1 VLAGDVQGGHGDGD
15 GKIDVAGYAAR
26 TMIYKFKSKV
36 TGDLIMLEANGQ
48 AVLKI
53 IGKAD
58 AETLTKGILLPE
70 DMLAAILALENAIA
84 LEESAH
90 AEALKKAQ
98 ATGHEAPNKPNAV
111 SLRQRC
117 VPFIQMLQR
126 CHKAGKEVVWGV

>member
-1 VLAGDVQGGHGDGD
+1 
-15 GKIDVAGYAAR
+15 
-26 TMIYKFKSKV
+26 
-36 TGDLIMLEANGQ
+36 MLEANGQ

-58 AETLTKGILLPE
+58 PDNLIKGILLPK
-70 DMLAAILALENAIA
+70 DMPTAILALENAIA

-90 AEALKKAQ
+90 AEAVKKAQ
-98 ATGHEAPNKPNAV
+98 ATGYEAPKPNAI

-126 CHKAGKEVVWGV
+126 CHKASKEVVWGV

>member
-1 VLAGDVQGGHGDGD
+1 ML
-15 GKIDVAGYAAR
+15 
-26 TMIYKFKSKV
+26 YKFKSRV

-58 AETLTKGILLPE
+58 TETLTKGILLPE
-70 DMLAAILALENAIA
+70 DMPTAILALENAIA
-84 LEESAH
+84 LEELAH
-90 AEALKKAQ
+90 AEAAQKAQ
-98 ATGHEAPNKPNAV
+98 GTGHEVPKQSNAI
-111 SLRQRC
+111 SLSQRC

>member
-1 VLAGDVQGGHGDGD
+1 VQGGHGD

-53 IGKAD
+53 IGKT
-58 AETLTKGILLPE
+58 EIGTLPKGILLPE
-70 DMLAAILALENAIA
+70 DMPAAILALENAVA
-84 LEESAH
+84 LDESAH
-90 AEALKKAQ
+90 AEAAQKAQ
-98 ATGHEAPNKPNAV
+98 ATGHRALKPNAI

>member
-1 VLAGDVQGGHGDGD
+1 
-15 GKIDVAGYAAR
+15 
-26 TMIYKFKSKV
+26 MIYKFKSKV

-70 DMLAAILALENAIA
+70 DMPTAILALENAIA
-84 LEESAH
+84 LEELAH
-90 AEALKKAQ
+90 AEAVKKSQ
-98 ATGHEAPNKPNAV
+98 TRGHEAPNKPNAV
-111 SLRQRC
+111 SLRQRY

>member
-1 VLAGDVQGGHGDGD
+1 MGSKRVVASYAVQ
-15 GKIDVAGYAAR
+15 

-58 AETLTKGILLPE
+58 PDTLTKGILLSE
-70 DMLAAILALENAIA
+70 DMPTAILALENAIA
-84 LEESAH
+84 LDESSH
-90 AEALKKAQ
+90 AEALKKAL
-98 ATGHEAPNKPNAV
+98 AAGKEAPKPNAI

-117 VPFIQMLQR
+117 VPFIHMLAR

>member
-1 VLAGDVQGGHGDGD
+1 MGSKRVVASYAVQ
-15 GKIDVAGYAAR
+15 

-58 AETLTKGILLPE
+58 PDTLTKGILLPE
-70 DMLAAILALENAIA
+70 DMPTAILALENAIA
-84 LEESAH
+84 LDESSH
-90 AEALKKAQ
+90 AEAIKKAL
-98 ATGHEAPNKPNAV
+98 AAGKEAPKPNAI

-117 VPFIQMLQR
+117 VPIIHMLAR

>member
-1 VLAGDVQGGHGDGD
+1 MGSKRVVASYAVQ
-15 GKIDVAGYAAR
+15 

-53 IGKAD
+53 IGKSD
-58 AETLTKGILLPE
+58 PETLFKGILLPQ
-70 DMLAAILALENAIA
+70 DLPAAILALENAVA
-84 LEESAH
+84 FEESAH
-90 AEALKKAQ
+90 AEAAQKAQ
-98 ATGHEAPNKPNAV
+98 VTGHEAPNQPNTI

>member
-1 VLAGDVQGGHGDGD
+1 MLAAYFEDGHKVGGVYGWA
-15 GKIDVAGYAAR
+15 AGYAVR

-36 TGDLIMLEANGQ
+36 TGDLILLEANGQ

-58 AETLTKGILLPE
+58 HDTLTKGILLPE
-70 DMLAAILALENAIA
+70 DMPAAILALENAVA
-84 LEESAH
+84 FEESAH
-90 AEALKKAQ
+90 AEAVQKAL
-98 ATGHEAPNKPNAV
+98 ATGHEAPKQPNAI

-126 CHKAGKEVVWGV
+126 CHQADKEVVWGV

>member
-1 VLAGDVQGGHGDGD
+1 MGSKRVAASYAVQ
-15 GKIDVAGYAAR
+15 

-58 AETLTKGILLPE
+58 TETLTKGILLPE
-70 DMLAAILALENAIA
+70 DMPTAILALENAIA
-84 LEESAH
+84 LDESSH
-90 AEALKKAQ
+90 AEAIKKALVAGIQ
-98 ATGHEAPNKPNAV
+98 APKPNAI

-117 VPFIQMLQR
+117 VPFIHMLTR
-126 CHKAGKEVVWGV
+126 CHKAGREVVWGV

>member
-1 VLAGDVQGGHGDGD
+1 
-15 GKIDVAGYAAR
+15 
-26 TMIYKFKSKV
+26 MIYKFKSKV

-70 DMLAAILALENAIA
+70 DMPAAILALENAIA

-90 AEALKKAQ
+90 TEAVKKAQ

-126 CHKAGKEVVWGV
+126 CHKADKEVVWGV

>member
-1 VLAGDVQGGHGDGD
+1 VQGGHGD
-15 GKIDVAGYAAR
+15 GKIDVAGYAGR

-70 DMLAAILALENAIA
+70 DMPTAILALENAVA

-90 AEALKKAQ
+90 AEAVKKAQ
-98 ATGHEAPNKPNAV
+98 ATGHGAPKPNAV

>member
-1 VLAGDVQGGHGDGD
+1 
-15 GKIDVAGYAAR
+15 
-26 TMIYKFKSKV
+26 MIYKFKSKV

-58 AETLTKGILLPE
+58 TDTLTKGILLPE
-70 DMLAAILALENAIA
+70 DMPAAILALENAIA
-84 LEESAH
+84 SEESAH
-90 AEALKKAQ
+90 AEAAKKAQ
-98 ATGHEAPNKPNAV
+98 ATGHEAPKPNAI
-111 SLRQRC
+111 SLRQRS

>member
-1 VLAGDVQGGHGDGD
+1 
-15 GKIDVAGYAAR
+15 
-26 TMIYKFKSKV
+26 MIYKFKSKV

-70 DMLAAILALENAIA
+70 DMPTAILALENAVA

-90 AEALKKAQ
+90 AEAVKKAQ
-98 ATGHEAPNKPNAV
+98 ATGNEAPNKPNAV
-111 SLRQRC
+111 TLRQRC

>member
-1 VLAGDVQGGHGDGD
+1 
-15 GKIDVAGYAAR
+15 
-26 TMIYKFKSKV
+26 MIYKFKSKV

-58 AETLTKGILLPE
+58 AETLTKGILLPQ
-70 DMLAAILALENAIA
+70 DMPTAILALENAIA

-90 AEALKKAQ
+90 AEAVKKAQ
-98 ATGHEAPNKPNAV
+98 AAGHEAPNKPNAV
-111 SLRQRC
+111 NLRQRC

-126 CHKAGKEVVWGV
+126 CQKAGKEVVWGV

>member
-1 VLAGDVQGGHGDGD
+1 
-15 GKIDVAGYAAR
+15 
-26 TMIYKFKSKV
+26 MIYKFKSKV

-58 AETLTKGILLPE
+58 PDTLTKGILLPE
-70 DMLAAILALENAIA
+70 DMPAAILALENAIT

-90 AEALKKAQ
+90 AEAAKKAQ
-98 ATGHEAPNKPNAV
+98 ATGHGATKPNAI

>member
-1 VLAGDVQGGHGDGD
+1 
-15 GKIDVAGYAAR
+15 
-26 TMIYKFKSKV
+26 
-36 TGDLIMLEANGQ
+36 MLEANGQ

-58 AETLTKGILLPE
+58 PDTLIKGILLPQ
-70 DMLAAILALENAIA
+70 DMPTAILALENAIA
-84 LEESAH
+84 LEELAQS
-90 AEALKKAQ
+90 EAAKKAL

-126 CHKAGKEVVWGV
+126 CHKDGKEVVWGV

>member
-1 VLAGDVQGGHGDGD
+1 MGGVDGWA
-15 GKIDVAGYAAR
+15 AGYAVR

-58 AETLTKGILLPE
+58 PDTLTKGILLPE
-70 DMLAAILALENAIA
+70 DMPAAILALENAVA
-84 LEESAH
+84 FEESTS
-90 AEALKKAQ
+90 AEAAKKAQ
-98 ATGHEAPNKPNAV
+98 ATGHEATNKTNAI

-126 CHKAGKEVVWGV
+126 CHQADTEVVWGV

>member
-1 VLAGDVQGGHGDGD
+1 
-15 GKIDVAGYAAR
+15 
-26 TMIYKFKSKV
+26 MIYKFKSKV

-58 AETLTKGILLPE
+58 TETLTKGILLPE
-70 DMLAAILALENAIA
+70 DMPTAILALENAIA
-84 LEESAH
+84 LEEIAQT
-90 AEALKKAQ
+90 EAVKKAQ
-98 ATGHEAPNKPNAV
+98 VSGQEATKPNSV

>member
-1 VLAGDVQGGHGDGD
+1 VQGGHGD
-15 GKIDVAGYAAR
+15 GKIDVAGYAGR

-53 IGKAD
+53 IGKAGTD
-58 AETLTKGILLPE
+58 TLNKGILLPE
-70 DMLAAILALENAIA
+70 DMPTAILALENAIA

-90 AEALKKAQ
+90 AEAIKKAQ
-98 ATGHEAPNKPNAV
+98 AAGHEALSKPNAV

>member
-1 VLAGDVQGGHGDGD
+1 
-15 GKIDVAGYAAR
+15 
-26 TMIYKFKSKV
+26 MIYKFKSKV

-70 DMLAAILALENAIA
+70 DMPTAILALENAVA
-84 LEESAH
+84 LEELAH
-90 AEALKKAQ
+90 AEAVKKAQ
-98 ATGHEAPNKPNAV
+98 ATGYEAPNKPNAV

-117 VPFIQMLQR
+117 VPFIHMLQR
-126 CHKAGKEVVWGV
+126 CHKADKEVVWGV

>member
-1 VLAGDVQGGHGDGD
+1 
-15 GKIDVAGYAAR
+15 
-26 TMIYKFKSKV
+26 
-36 TGDLIMLEANGQ
+36 MLEANGQ

-70 DMLAAILALENAIA
+70 DMPTAILALENAIA

-90 AEALKKAQ
+90 AEAFKKAQ
-98 ATGHEAPNKPNAV
+98 ATGHEAPTNKPNAV

-117 VPFIQMLQR
+117 VPFIQILQR